1 MDGPRSAEPD
11 PARQLGEFT
20 DNKAPIPMR
29 YDRRSF
35 LRTAAATGA
44 LAFAPTRSA
53 RCAAPDSD
61 ALDAAAT
68 RPVLDASA
76 TKSPVIIE
84 SVELLRKGKEHFV
97 CVRSKDGAEGMS
109 VDNGRA
115 ELLAPI
121 MKRLVM
127 PYFVGKDARQLE
139 EHLFGVYR
147 EGDNYKLQGLALWC
161 PVAMVEFAILDML
174 GRISGRPIGDLLG
187 GVVRTKVPIYV
198 ASGRRDTTPEQE
210 IAYLKSLIE
219 QCGAKAV

>member
-76 TKSPVIIE
+76 IKSPVIIE

-109 VDNGRA
+109 V
-115 ELLAPI
+115 
-121 MKRLVM
+121 
-127 PYFVGKDARQLE
+127 
-139 EHLFGVYR
+139 
-147 EGDNYKLQGLALWC
+147 
-161 PVAMVEFAILDML
+161 
-174 GRISGRPIGDLLG
+174 
-187 GVVRTKVPIYV
+187 
-198 ASGRRDTTPEQE
+198 
-210 IAYLKSLIE
+210 
-219 QCGAKAV
+219 